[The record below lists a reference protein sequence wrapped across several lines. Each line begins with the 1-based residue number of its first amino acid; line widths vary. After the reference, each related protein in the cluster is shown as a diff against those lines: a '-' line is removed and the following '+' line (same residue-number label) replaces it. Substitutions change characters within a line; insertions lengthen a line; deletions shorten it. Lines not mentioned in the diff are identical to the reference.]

1 VVTHRERPGTA
12 GGVTF
17 LNLEDETGQ
26 VNIVCTADVRNRFRK
41 AGRAASAMVVAG
53 RLENP
58 DGTVGVK
65 AGHLHP
71 LYLKVPTRSRD
82 FH

>member
-1 VVTHRERPGTA
+1 MS
-12 GGVTF
+12 
-17 LNLEDETGQ
+17 LEDETGQ
-26 VNIVCTADVRNRFRK
+26 VNVVCTADVWNRFRRV
-41 AGRAASAMVVAG
+41 GRTASAMVVAG
-53 RLENP
+53 RLENR
-58 DGTVGVK
+58 DGTVGIK

>member
-1 VVTHRERPGTA
+1 
-12 GGVTF
+12 VTF

-26 VNIVCTADVRNRFRK
+26 VGVICTADVWNRFRK
-41 AGRAASAMVVAG
+41 VGRTASAMVVAG
-53 RLENP
+53 RLENR
-58 DGTVGVK
+58 DGTVGIK

-71 LYLKVPTRSRD
+71 LYLKVPTKSRD